1 MAKHFKS
8 LFVQIIRKRI
18 LHALPNSYLSQQAAP
33 SAGCAQQAP
42 PLSSGFSLGVQ
53 QTESLIFGAQQDDAT
68 GVWILASVIV
78 LFFNNGISALICI
91 SISVLSPLKTVVT
104 ENDAQEDLFY

>member
-1 MAKHFKS
+1 MAKHIKS
-8 LFVQIIRKRI
+8 PFVQIIRKRI

-53 QTESLIFGAQQDDAT
+53 QTVALFFGAQHDAE
-68 GVWILASVIV
+68 ASTS
-78 LFFNNGISALICI
+78 LFSRVNLLFLSTGISVSV
-91 SISVLSPLKTVVT
+91 SIVFNVLSSL
-104 ENDAQEDLFY
+104 

>member
-1 MAKHFKS
+1 MAKHIKS

-53 QTESLIFGAQQDDAT
+53 QTVVLFFGAQHDAE
-68 GVWILASVIV
+68 ASTS
-78 LFFNNGISALICI
+78 LFSRVNLLFLSTGISVSV
-91 SISVLSPLKTVVT
+91 SI
-104 ENDAQEDLFY
+104 F